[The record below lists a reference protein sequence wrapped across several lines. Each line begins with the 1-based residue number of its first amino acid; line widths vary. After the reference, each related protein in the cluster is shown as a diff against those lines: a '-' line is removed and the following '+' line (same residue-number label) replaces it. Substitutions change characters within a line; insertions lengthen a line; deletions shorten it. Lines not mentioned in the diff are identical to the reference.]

1 MMYKVVL
8 LGEGRVGKSSMLKQ
22 IVKGRF
28 EENETTTTEAS
39 NYKKTVKVD
48 NTSVTLNI
56 WDTAGQEQY
65 HALGPVYY
73 RDADA
78 AILVFDVALPDT
90 FSMVK
95 SWVKEISLTC
105 EKPMVYVIAGNKTDL
120 VTNLNMA
127 EARAFADSIH
137 GIYIETS
144 AKTGQNLD
152 AMLQA
157 VARALLQKS
166 QETNESVAYST
177 TAPLLIS
184 EEAEKKKCCC

>member
-1 MMYKVVL
+1 M
-8 LGEGRVGKSSMLKQ
+8 
-22 IVKGRF
+22 
-28 EENETTTTEAS
+28 
-39 NYKKTVKVD
+39 
-48 NTSVTLNI
+48 
-56 WDTAGQEQY
+56 
-65 HALGPVYY
+65 
-73 RDADA
+73 
-78 AILVFDVALPDT
+78 
-90 FSMVK
+90 
-95 SWVKEISLTC
+95 KEISLTC

-157 VARALLQKS
+157 VARGRAKEDLSVVALLQKS